1 MTTYKTLFSKAFSKD
16 LKKLDKYKQGI
27 IIDWISRNLQ
37 SVTNP
42 RSMGKPLKGYLNG
55 LWRYR
60 VGEYRIIAEIKDDEL
75 VILTLSVGHRKD
87 VYKPKK

>member
-1 MTTYKTLFSKAFSKD
+1 MKVYKTLFSKAFSKD

-27 IIDWISRNLQ
+27 ILDWLSRNLKD
-37 SVTNP
+37 VTNP
-42 RSMGKPLKGYLNG
+42 RATGKALKGYLEG

-60 VGEYRIIAEIKDDEL
+60 VGEYRIIVEIKDDEL

-87 VYKPKK
+87 IYKPKK